1 MERLT
6 DHRITLVCHRG
17 DLLNEL
23 LLRRLLR
30 RLTSALR
37 TEVEPHE

>member
-6 DHRITLVCHRG
+6 DHRITLAHHRG

-30 RLTSALR
+30 RQTSALR
-37 TEVEPHE
+37 TEV